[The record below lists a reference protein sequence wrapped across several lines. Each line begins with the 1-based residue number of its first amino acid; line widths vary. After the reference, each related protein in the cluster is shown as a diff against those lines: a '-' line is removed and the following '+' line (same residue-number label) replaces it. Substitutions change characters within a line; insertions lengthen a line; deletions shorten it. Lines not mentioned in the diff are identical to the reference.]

1 MNDRVTPPLLK
12 NIWHYLFIGIV
23 ITLLVLTGNPA
34 LARAETNPEQLSKAV
49 QEIEQLDAMRS
60 GLASTLKDSPEVPDL
75 DTFKKVCKP
84 VGMRAKQLSQEN
96 GWQVQQITQKYRNP
110 DHAPDGPQ
118 ALMALAKFEQNPEL
132 MGFWNRET
140 RNGQAGTRYYRRL
153 NVEASCLACHGS
165 KGDRPEFVKQQY
177 PQDLAYDFK
186 VGDLRGMYAVFIPDL
201 QEALQEGDEL

>member
-1 MNDRVTPPLLK
+1 MNHRIAPNLL
-12 NIWHYLFIGIV
+12 NIWPYLFIGIV

-34 LARAETNPEQLSKAV
+34 LAKAATNPDQLSQAV
-49 QEIEQLDAMRS
+49 QEIEYLDAMRS

-84 VGMRAKQLSQEN
+84 VGMRARQLSKEN
-96 GWQVQQITQKYRNP
+96 GWQVKQIAKKYHNP

-132 MGFWNRET
+132 MGFWQRET
-140 RNGQAGTRYYRRL
+140 RNGQEGTRYYRRI

-165 KGDRPEFVKQQY
+165 KGQRPEFVKQKY

-201 QEALQEGDEL
+201 QEALPEGGQL